1 MHTGNTGTTKPTA
14 RVSLLR
20 RLTQPVDLTAGTP
33 WRVILRYAVPI
44 IISYLLQQIYVLT
57 DAIICGQVLS
67 AEEVAGVNDTFPLTF
82 IFLQFAFGCTAG
94 FSVLTAN
101 CVGAGD
107 MRGVR
112 RSLIVQIDLSL
123 VISALLT
130 GLSIALLPWML
141 GLINVT
147 PTNQTVYHAAYT
159 YCLIIFAG
167 ILAQM
172 GYNFICGILRALGD
186 SVTPLVFLIFS
197 TVLNVGLDVLLLIP
211 LDMGPAGAA
220 IATVMAQFVSMIGC
234 FAYTMSRYPHL
245 RPSRADWG
253 MDSHSLLSHLRQG
266 LPLGMQFSIL
276 AIGIIVMQGAV
287 VRFDIADG
295 GLMVPGTPA
304 QNGFSAANKL
314 INFLMAL
321 YNGLASAILGF
332 NAQNFG
338 KSDYRRIRQG
348 TGQSLL
354 IMLVMYVFCLLSGL
368 LLSVNGTY
376 QHIFLSEDKISAS
389 SVQFGNTYLYVD
401 FILYFIL
408 GFLIVIRSA
417 VQGIGKVGYVFGAGI
432 AELISRVLICAFL
445 PALVNGGET
454 NASASMAAFAAVCL
468 GDPGAWFLASLV
480 LLVPTVRYIFRMRYK
495 HDLQETDNSGHRSGK
510 SCS

>member
-1 MHTGNTGTTKPTA
+1 MNTGNTGETKSA
-14 RVSLLR
+14 ERVSLLR
-20 RLTQPVDLTAGTP
+20 RLTQPVDLTTGTP
-33 WRVILRYAVPI
+33 WRVILRYAIPI

-107 MRGVR
+107 TRGVK
-112 RSLIVQIDLSL
+112 RSLVVQICLSFG
-123 VISALLT
+123 ISVLLT

-147 PTNQTVYHAAYT
+147 PTNQTVYNAAYT

-186 SVTPLVFLIFS
+186 SVTPLVFLILS
-197 TVLNVGLDVLLLIP
+197 TVLNVGLDILFLIP
-211 LDMGPAGAA
+211 FDMGPAGAA
-220 IATVMAQFVSMIGC
+220 IATVMAQFVSMVGC
-234 FAYTMSRYPHL
+234 FAYTLVRYPDL
-245 RPSRADWG
+245 RPSRADWTI
-253 MDSHSLLSHLRQG
+253 DSHSLLSHLRQG
-266 LPLGMQFSIL
+266 LPLGLQFSIL

-338 KSDYRRIRQG
+338 RSNYHRIRQG

-354 IMLVMYVFCLLSGL
+354 IMLIMYVFCLLSGL
-368 LLSVNGTY
+368 LLSVNGAY
-376 QHIFLSEDKISAS
+376 QHIFLSEDKISAA

-417 VQGIGKVGYVFGAGI
+417 VQGIGKVGYVLGAGV
-432 AELISRVLICAFL
+432 AELVSRVLICAFL
-445 PALVNGGET
+445 PALVNGGAT
-454 NASASMAAFAAVCL
+454 DASATMAAFAAVCL
-468 GDPGAWFLASLV
+468 GDPGAWLLASIV
-480 LLVPTVRYIFRMRYK
+480 LLVPAIRYIFKMRYRHGPK
-495 HDLQETDNSGHRSGK
+495 MTDHSVKTG
-510 SCS
+510 